1 MFDRNAPFN
10 DLPALPPVA
19 EVETAAV
26 LKKAIAASRA
36 LAELKGM
43 AERMPN
49 QAMLIDSLVLQ
60 EARASS
66 EIENILTT
74 NDELFKAA
82 SDEALP
88 ASAEAKEVL
97 RYRQALNH
105 GFRQIKERPLAT
117 GLFIEVA
124 QLIKQ
129 TDFSVRRT
137 PGTRIANSRGE
148 TIYTPPEGEAV
159 IRDKLRDLENFMHAR
174 DGKAGGLDVL
184 VKMALVH
191 YQFEAIHP
199 FPDGNGRAGR
209 ILNILYLVDQG
220 LLNLPVLYLSRH
232 IIDHKAAYYEGL
244 RRVTEEGAWVDWV
257 LYMLDAVEQT
267 SLRTRQQITDILALM
282 ETVRERV
289 QREAPGVYSKELIE
303 QIFRQPY
310 CKIQFLERAGM
321 GTRQT
326 CSKYLRELERL
337 GVLHGQKIGR
347 EVYFINQ
354 GLFELLT
361 R

>member
-1 MFDRNAPFN
+1 MTFNPDQPFN
-10 DLPALPPVA
+10 DLPPLPPAA
-19 EVETAAV
+19 ELDSKVI
-26 LKKAIAASRA
+26 LKKAISASRV

-129 TDFSVRRT
+129 TDWEAHTDARRVS
-137 PGTRIANSRGE
+137 GGIWFW
-148 TIYTPPEGEAV
+148 PPRWRKAV
-159 IRDKLRDLENFMHAR
+159 EMMVVTKLRL
-174 DGKAGGLDVL
+174 
-184 VKMALVH
+184 
-191 YQFEAIHP
+191 
-199 FPDGNGRAGR
+199 
-209 ILNILYLVDQG
+209 
-220 LLNLPVLYLSRH
+220 
-232 IIDHKAAYYEGL
+232 
-244 RRVTEEGAWVDWV
+244 
-257 LYMLDAVEQT
+257 
-267 SLRTRQQITDILALM
+267 
-282 ETVRERV
+282 
-289 QREAPGVYSKELIE
+289 
-303 QIFRQPY
+303 
-310 CKIQFLERAGM
+310 
-321 GTRQT
+321 GT
-326 CSKYLRELERL
+326 
-337 GVLHGQKIGR
+337 
-347 EVYFINQ
+347 
-354 GLFELLT
+354 
-361 R
+361 

>member
-10 DLPALPPVA
+10 DLPALPPA
-19 EVETAAV
+19 TEVETAAI

-105 GFRQIKERPLAT
+105 GFLQIKERPLAT

-137 PGTRIANSRGE
+137 PARASPTAGASRSTRR
-148 TIYTPPEGEAV
+148 P
-159 IRDKLRDLENFMHAR
+159 
-174 DGKAGGLDVL
+174 
-184 VKMALVH
+184 
-191 YQFEAIHP
+191 
-199 FPDGNGRAGR
+199 RAK
-209 ILNILYLVDQG
+209 
-220 LLNLPVLYLSRH
+220 PSS
-232 IIDHKAAYYEGL
+232 ATSC
-244 RRVTEEGAWVDWV
+244 VT
-257 LYMLDAVEQT
+257 
-267 SLRTRQQITDILALM
+267 LRTSCTPTMAW
-282 ETVRERV
+282 
-289 QREAPGVYSKELIE
+289 
-303 QIFRQPY
+303 
-310 CKIQFLERAGM
+310 
-321 GTRQT
+321 T
-326 CSKYLRELERL
+326 CW
-337 GVLHGQKIGR
+337 
-347 EVYFINQ
+347 
-354 GLFELLT
+354 
-361 R
+361 

>member
-1 MFDRNAPFN
+1 MFARNVPFN
-10 DLPALPPVA
+10 DLPPLPPTKA
-19 EVETAAV
+19 VETPAV

-88 ASAEAKEVL
+88 ASPEAKEVL
-97 RYRQALNH
+97 RYRLALNF
-105 GFRQIKERPLAT
+105 GFREIQKRPLAT
-117 GLFIEVA
+117 GMFVEIA
-124 QLIKQ
+124 RLIKMAEF
-129 TDFSVRRT
+129 DIRRT
-137 PGTRIANSRGE
+137 PGTRIANSRNE
-148 TIYTPPEGEAV
+148 TIYTPPEGERI
-159 IRDKLRDLENFMHAR
+159 IRDKLRDLENFMHA
-174 DGKAGGLDVL
+174 DDGLDVL
-184 VKMALVH
+184 VKMAMVH

-199 FPDGNGRAGR
+199 FPDGNGRTGR
-209 ILNILYLVDQG
+209 ILNILYLVDRK

-244 RRVTEEGAWVDWV
+244 RRVTEESAWEDWV
-257 LYMLDAVEQT
+257 LYMLDAVQQT
-267 SLRTRQQITDILALM
+267 SVRTQKQITDILTLM
-282 ETVRERV
+282 ESVRELV
-289 QREAPGVYSKELIE
+289 QKQAPSVYSKDLIE
-303 QIFRQPY
+303 QVFRQPY
-310 CKIQFLERAGM
+310 SKIQFLERAGM

-326 CSKYLRELERL
+326 CAKYLRELEAL
-337 GVLHGQKIGR
+337 GVLKGKKIGR

>member
-1 MFDRNAPFN
+1 MTFNPDQPFN
-10 DLPALPPVA
+10 DLPPLPPAA
-19 EVETAAV
+19 ELDSKVI
-26 LKKAIAASRA
+26 LKKAISASRV

-137 PGTRIANSRGE
+137 PGTHIANSRNE
-148 TIYTPPEGEAV
+148 TIYTPPEGEGV
-159 IRDKLRDLENFMHAR
+159 IRDKLRELENFMHAE
-174 DGKAGGLDVL
+174 DGLDVL

-199 FPDGNGRAGR
+199 FPDGNGRTGR
-209 ILNILYLVDQG
+209 ILNILYLVDRG
-220 LLNLPVLYLSRH
+220 LLNLPVLCLSRY
-232 IIDHKAAYYEGL
+232 IIDNKPAYYESL
-244 RRVTEEGAWVDWV
+244 RRVTEEGAWADWV

-267 SLRTRQQITDILALM
+267 SLRTHQQITDILALM
-282 ETVRERV
+282 ETVRVRV
-289 QREAPGVYSKELIE
+289 QREAPGVYSKDLIE

-310 CKIQFLERAGM
+310 CKIAFLERAGM

-326 CSKYLRELERL
+326 CAKYLRELERL
-337 GVLHGQKIGR
+337 GVLTGQKIGR

-354 GLFELLT
+354 ALFGLLT

>member
-1 MFDRNAPFN
+1 MFARNVPFN
-10 DLPALPPVA
+10 DLPPLPPTKA
-19 EVETAAV
+19 VETPPV

-88 ASAEAKEVL
+88 ASPEAKEVL
-97 RYRQALNH
+97 RYRLALNF
-105 GFRQIKERPLAT
+105 GFHEIQKRPLAT
-117 GLFIEVA
+117 GMFVEIA
-124 QLIKQ
+124 RIIKMAEF
-129 TDFSVRRT
+129 DIRRT
-137 PGTRIANSRGE
+137 PGTRIANSRNE
-148 TIYTPPEGEAV
+148 TIYTPPEGERV
-159 IRDKLRDLENFMHAR
+159 IRDKLRDLENFMHA
-174 DGKAGGLDVL
+174 DDGLDVL

-199 FPDGNGRAGR
+199 FPDGNGRTGR
-209 ILNILYLVDQG
+209 ILNILYLVDRK

-244 RRVTEEGAWVDWV
+244 RRVTEESAWEDWV
-257 LYMLDAVEQT
+257 LYMLDAVQQT
-267 SLRTRQQITDILALM
+267 SVRTQKQITDILALM
-282 ETVRERV
+282 ESVRELV
-289 QREAPGVYSKELIE
+289 QKQAPSVYSKDLIE
-303 QIFRQPY
+303 QVFRQPY
-310 CKIQFLERAGM
+310 SKIQFLERAGM

-326 CSKYLRELERL
+326 CAKYLRELEAL
-337 GVLHGQKIGR
+337 GVLKGQKIGR

-354 GLFELLT
+354 GLFDLLT

>member
-1 MFDRNAPFN
+1 MFDRNRPFN
-10 DLPALPPVA
+10 DLPPLPPSTELESKA
-19 EVETAAV
+19 I
-26 LKKAIAASRA
+26 LKKAISASRA

-74 NDELFKAA
+74 NDEIFKAA
-82 SDEALP
+82 SDESLP
-88 ASAEAKEVL
+88 ASGEAKEVL

-105 GFRQIKERPLAT
+105 GFRQIKSRPLAT
-117 GLFIEVA
+117 GLFIEIA

-129 TDFSVRRT
+129 TDFGLRRM

-159 IRDKLRDLENFMHAR
+159 IRDKLRELENFMHA
-174 DGKAGGLDVL
+174 DDGLDLL

-199 FPDGNGRAGR
+199 FTDGNGRSGR
-209 ILNILYLVDQG
+209 ILNILYLVDRG
-220 LLNLPVLYLSRH
+220 LLNLPVLYLSRY

-244 RRVTEEGAWVDWV
+244 RRVTEEGAWGDWL

-267 SLRTRQQITDILALM
+267 CSRHGPDPVGRGACSG
-282 ETVRERV
+282 RAGPGRGS
-289 QREAPGVYSKELIE
+289 RAPG
-303 QIFRQPY
+303 
-310 CKIQFLERAGM
+310 
-321 GTRQT
+321 
-326 CSKYLRELERL
+326 
-337 GVLHGQKIGR
+337 
-347 EVYFINQ
+347 
-354 GLFELLT
+354 
-361 R
+361 

>member
-10 DLPALPPVA
+10 DLPALPLSA

-105 GFRQIKERPLAT
+105 GFLQIKQRPLAT
-117 GLFIEVA
+117 GLFVEIA

-129 TDFSVRRT
+129 ADFGVRRA
-137 PGTRIANSRGE
+137 PGTRIANSRNE

-159 IRDKLRDLENFMHAR
+159 IRDKLRDLENFMHVEE
-174 DGKAGGLDVL
+174 GPGSGLDVL

-199 FPDGNGRAGR
+199 FPDGNGRTGR

-220 LLNLPVLYLSRH
+220 LLNLPVLYLSRY

-244 RRVTEEGAWVDWV
+244 RRVTEEGAWSDWV

-267 SLRTRQQITDILALM
+267 SLRTRRQITDILALM
-282 ETVRERV
+282 ESVRERV
-289 QREAPGVYSKELIE
+289 QREAPGIYSKDLIE

-326 CSKYLRELERL
+326 CAKYLRELERL

-354 GLFELLT
+354 ALFELLT

>member
-1 MFDRNAPFN
+1 MTPNLFDRNQPFN
-10 DLPALPPVA
+10 SLPALPPA
-19 EVETAAV
+19 GDIETAAV
-26 LKKAIAASRA
+26 LKKAISASRA
-36 LAELKGM
+36 MAELKGM

-74 NDELFKAA
+74 NDEVYKAA

-105 GFRQIKERPLAT
+105 GFRQIKTRPLAT
-117 GLFIEVA
+117 GLFVEIA
-124 QLIKQ
+124 QLIKETQ
-129 TDFSVRRT
+129 FDIRT
-137 PGTRIANSRGE
+137 MPGTRIANGKGA
-148 TIYTPPEGEAV
+148 TIYTPPEGETV
-159 IRDKLRDLENFMHAR
+159 IRDKLRELENFMHA
-174 DGKAGGLDVL
+174 DDDLDVL

-199 FPDGNGRAGR
+199 FPDGNGRTGR
-209 ILNILYLVDQG
+209 ILNILYLVDRG
-220 LLNLPVLYLSRH
+220 LLNLPVLYLSRY

-244 RRVTEEGAWVDWV
+244 RRVTEEGAWHDWV

-267 SLRTRQQITDILALM
+267 SIRTHGQITEILALM
-282 ETVRERV
+282 ESVRERV
-289 QREAPGVYSKELIE
+289 QREAPGIYSKDLIE
-303 QIFRQPY
+303 QIFKQPY

-326 CSKYLRELERL
+326 CSKYLRELESM
-337 GVLHGQKIGR
+337 GVLTGQKMGR
-347 EVYFINQ
+347 EVYFINDA
-354 GLFELLT
+354 LFKLLT

>member
-1 MFDRNAPFN
+1 MFDRNRPHN
-10 DLPALPPVA
+10 DLPPLPPAAV
-19 EVETAAV
+19 VETPAV
-26 LKKAIAASRA
+26 LKRAIAASRA

-74 NDELFKAA
+74 NDEVYKAA
-82 SDEALP
+82 SDEAQP
-88 ASAEAKEVL
+88 ASPEAKEVL
-97 RYRQALNH
+97 RYRQALHH
-105 GFRQIKERPLAT
+105 GFRQIKTRPLAT
-117 GLFIEVA
+117 GLFVEIA

-129 TDFSVRRT
+129 TEFGIRRT
-137 PGTRIANSRGE
+137 PGTRIVNSRGE
-148 TIYTPPEGEAV
+148 AIYTPPEGEAV
-159 IRDKLRDLENFMHAR
+159 IRDKLRDLENFMHAE
-174 DGKAGGLDVL
+174 DGAGGLDTL

-199 FPDGNGRAGR
+199 FSDGNGRAGR
-209 ILNILYLVDQG
+209 ILNILYLVDRG

-232 IIDHKAAYYEGL
+232 IIDHKAAYYDGL
-244 RRVTEEGAWVDWV
+244 RRVTEEGAWEDWV
-257 LYMLDAVEQT
+257 LYMLNAVEQT
-267 SLRTRQQITDILALM
+267 SVRTRQQITDILALM
-282 ETVRERV
+282 ETVREQV
-289 QREAPGVYSKELIE
+289 QKDAPGVYSKDLIE

-337 GVLHGQKIGR
+337 GVLHGRKIGR
-347 EVYFINQ
+347 EVYFINRA
-354 GLFELLT
+354 LFDLLT
-361 R
+361 G

>member
-1 MFDRNAPFN
+1 MFDRSVPFN
-10 DLPALPPVA
+10 DLPPLPPAA

-26 LKKAIAASRA
+26 LKKAITASRA

-117 GLFIEVA
+117 GLFIEIA
-124 QLIKQ
+124 QLIKE
-129 TDFSVRRT
+129 TDFSVRRA

-148 TIYTPPEGEAV
+148 SIYTPPEGEAV
-159 IRDKLRDLENFMHAR
+159 IRDKLRDLENFMHA
-174 DGKAGGLDVL
+174 DDGLDVL

-199 FPDGNGRAGR
+199 FPDGNGRTGR

-220 LLNLPVLYLSRH
+220 LLNLPVLYLSRY

-244 RRVTEEGAWVDWV
+244 RRVTEEGAWTEWV

-289 QREAPGVYSKELIE
+289 QHEAPGLHATGRSKDLIE

-354 GLFELLT
+354 ALFDLLT
-361 R
+361 Q

>member
-1 MFDRNAPFN
+1 MFDRNRPFN
-10 DLPALPPVA
+10 DLPPLPPSTELESKA
-19 EVETAAV
+19 I
-26 LKKAIAASRA
+26 LKKAISASRA

-74 NDELFKAA
+74 NDEIFKAA
-82 SDEALP
+82 SDESLP
-88 ASAEAKEVL
+88 ASGEAKEVL

-105 GFRQIKERPLAT
+105 GFRQIKSRPLAT
-117 GLFIEVA
+117 GLFIEIA

-129 TDFSVRRT
+129 TDFGLRRM

-159 IRDKLRDLENFMHAR
+159 IRDKLRELENFMHAE
-174 DGKAGGLDVL
+174 DGLDLL

-199 FPDGNGRAGR
+199 FTDGNGRSGR
-209 ILNILYLVDQG
+209 ILNILYLVDRG
-220 LLNLPVLYLSRH
+220 LLNLPVLYLSRY

-244 RRVTEEGAWVDWV
+244 RRVTEEGAWDDWL

-267 SLRTRQQITDILALM
+267 SLRTHQQITDILALM
-282 ETVRERV
+282 ESVRERV
-289 QREAPGVYSKELIE
+289 QREAPGLYSKDLIE

-310 CKIQFLERAGM
+310 CKIAFLERAGM

-337 GVLHGQKIGR
+337 GVLTGQKIGR

-354 GLFELLT
+354 ALFALLT